1 MANIGL
7 ILAAAFIIIG
17 SIVYWKK
24 IHKPRQEAKR
34 LAVIKKFI
42 HNGKVKGDAEDYE
55 VEEDTPLWYIA
66 SIFASH
72 TKKGGKKRDLAPVMT
87 QLVEKEFPESF
98 EKGAEKTLMGMC
110 LELAEHGYH
119 DILSML
125 SDAISSKM
133 SEQKFTLKL
142 KDNDFRMRCWKL
154 SSLIVKKDRFPGDVV
169 SQRDRVADQIKELYT
184 KEHLQEEFVP
194 YLSKV
199 LYNTWNDASRGK
211 EWISALFQPF
221 DLEYKMYFLKE
232 LRQISHSYE
241 KISLFDA
248 IVSTIKLTTI
258 AERPEEEWEEII
270 GSLVALG
277 YATRLLG
284 LNTDGVKKLPL
295 KQRIALACKIQSH
308 KKKLDGEDAFTSL
321 LFVDEKDYKKFYDL
335 KLPESITTYLMNDL
349 KKSKLASVL
358 KGSPF
363 IQLNR
368 YMILNTLLSYQKG
381 EINQGI
387 MMEIVRRLPDVIQDK
402 IHAKPETRSIFRYVI
417 STVLVQQLKDNKY
430 DKVIQYLKLYRAPYD
445 RIVDVVEKTINQALV
460 THGNEKNLQQF
471 LLTLQSEL
479 LESDTD
485 KKSVRKI
492 GDWLKRWSLIFKTTK
507 GAQQKDAYIAGLLD
521 VIKETKGEFEPRAI
535 TDQVLT
541 LLTADFENTVRIFK
555 SGGIVNNLQYQ
566 TRTADAK
573 ARLESVKHAY
583 YKLQLLADNQDLS
596 LSDEDRKYMRKVSQ
610 EVLAFVINIR
620 RQDFLERM
628 DHVAVGLA
636 EVIDPGALLQKTFG
650 NSNFVTMPESFHTF
664 ALPAII
670 VLNEFLTNPIRIPF
684 VGTKQ
689 EGVLVN
695 PMFWVFGAAVN
706 LALAPIMAHTESTYS
721 DYFILEYLKTT
732 ALAVKK
738 AEKSISMLLAKI
750 DANLTPNNLLVKSFK
765 QLMNYHHLQGI
776 ITREIVIKAL
786 EFGGWDVTLA
796 DKIIE
801 DKDYCIY
808 CSFELPK
815 DAKVCTNCERPVKEF
830 DLASIAPEEIEV
842 DLSQLG
848 MDVSEAGPGDA
859 PPGGGGMEVE

>member
-1 MANIGL
+1 ISNL
-7 ILAAAFIIIG
+7 I
-17 SIVYWKK
+17 
-24 IHKPRQEAKR
+24 
-34 LAVIKKFI
+34 
-42 HNGKVKGDAEDYE
+42 
-55 VEEDTPLWYIA
+55 
-66 SIFASH
+66 
-72 TKKGGKKRDLAPVMT
+72 
-87 QLVEKEFPESF
+87 
-98 EKGAEKTLMGMC
+98 
-110 LELAEHGYH
+110 
-119 DILSML
+119 
-125 SDAISSKM
+125 
-133 SEQKFTLKL
+133 
-142 KDNDFRMRCWKL
+142 
-154 SSLIVKKDRFPGDVV
+154 
-169 SQRDRVADQIKELYT
+169 
-184 KEHLQEEFVP
+184 
-194 YLSKV
+194 
-199 LYNTWNDASRGK
+199 
-211 EWISALFQPF
+211 
-221 DLEYKMYFLKE
+221 
-232 LRQISHSYE
+232 
-241 KISLFDA
+241 
-248 IVSTIKLTTI
+248 
-258 AERPEEEWEEII
+258 
-270 GSLVALG
+270 ALG
-277 YATRLLG
+277 YVTRPLV
-284 LNTDGVKKLPL
+284 LNTDDINNVPV
-295 KQRIALACKIQSH
+295 KQRIDLACKIQSY
-308 KKKLDGEDAFTSL
+308 KKNLDGEKTFTSL
-321 LFVDEKDYKKFYDL
+321 LFVNEKDYKKFYDL
-335 KLPESITTYLMNDL
+335 KLPESIITYFMNEL
-349 KKSKLASVL
+349 NSRKIFAVLGKKL
-358 KGSPF
+358 F

-368 YMILNTLLSYQKG
+368 YGILRIIHSYQRS
-381 EINQGI
+381 EISQESMIEI
-387 MMEIVRRLPDVIQDK
+387 MKQIPDVIQDK
-402 IHAKPETRSIFRYVI
+402 IHANPETRSIFRYVV
-417 STVLVQQLKDNKY
+417 STVLVDQLKDNKY

-460 THGNEKNLQQF
+460 THGNDKNLQQF

-479 LESDTD
+479 LESETD

-507 GAQQKDAYIAGLLD
+507 GAQQKDAYVAGLLD

-541 LLTADFENTVRIFK
+541 LLTADFENTVRIFG

-566 TRTADAK
+566 TKTADAK

-583 YKLQLLADNQDLS
+583 YKLQLLADNQDLA

-650 NSNFVTMPESFHTF
+650 NSNFVTMPDTFHTF

-776 ITREIVIKAL
+776 ITREMVIKAL
-786 EFGGWDVTLA
+786 EFGGWDVTLT

-830 DLASIAPEEIEV
+830 DLSSIAPEEIEV

-848 MDVSEAGPGDA
+848 MDVSEAGPEDT